1 MYPTGGNTKKMEK
14 SFNDLCDY
22 IKEKFNDMNNKYN
35 VVKVGF
41 SPSKKKKLFASMIA
55 FQK

>member
-1 MYPTGGNTKKMEK
+1 MYPTQGNTKKMEK

-22 IKEKFNDMNNKYN
+22 IKEKLIDMNNKYD
-35 VVKVGF
+35 VVKAGF
-41 SPSKKKKLFASMIA
+41 SPSTKKFLFASMIA

>member
-1 MYPTGGNTKKMEK
+1 MYPTRGNTKKMEK

-22 IKEKFNDMNNKYN
+22 IKEKFNDMNNKYD

-41 SPSKKKKLFASMIA
+41 SPSKKKNYLL
-55 FQK
+55 Q